1 MVSGLDT
8 RTAIVPY
15 SKKSYPPEPSLSA
28 GVVYPSGADVTRPNV
43 STVTGELPSAPSSSP
58 SPKPASIASRQPS
71 PSESRSKWLGIP
83 SPSVS
88 PSVSRLSRIPSLSSS
103 RSISSII
110 PSLSLSRNIPTL
122 IQSPPDSGRQ
132 EKAGSIT
139 DLLILTPSKDV
150 VAFNNFNSSV
160 SMSSKAG
167 APAKPFRG
175 NGLSISSLKLDP
187 REHPLHVFQSFT
199 LNVEE

>member
-1 MVSGLDT
+1 M
-8 RTAIVPY
+8 
-15 SKKSYPPEPSLSA
+15 
-28 GVVYPSGADVTRPNV
+28 YPSDPDVTIPSE
-43 STVTGELPSAPSSSP
+43 STVTGESPSSPSSSP
-58 SPKPASIASRQPS
+58 SVNPASTASRQPS

-88 PSVSRLSRIPSLSSS
+88 PSVSKLSKIPSLSSS
-103 RSISSII
+103 KSISSMI

-132 EKAGSIT
+132 AYAGSST
-139 DLLILTPSKDV
+139 ALLILTPSSV
-150 VAFNNFNSSV
+150 AVAFLSVKFSV
-160 SMSSKAG
+160 STSSNVG
-167 APAKPFRG
+167 APANPDRG

-199 LNVEE
+199 LNEAEYILPSFLYAQPRV